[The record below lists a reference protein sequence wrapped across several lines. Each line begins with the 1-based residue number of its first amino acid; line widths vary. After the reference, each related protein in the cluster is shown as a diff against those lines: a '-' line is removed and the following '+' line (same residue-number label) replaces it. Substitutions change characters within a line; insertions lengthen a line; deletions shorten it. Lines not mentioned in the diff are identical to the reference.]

1 MYSFYVVLK
10 YTLHWIV
17 ITFRDSGNVV
27 RVGISSNFCTI
38 ATYEDTPFFCS
49 SVFTYMILITWPAQ

>member
-17 ITFRDSGNVV
+17 IAFRDLGN
-27 RVGISSNFCTI
+27 
-38 ATYEDTPFFCS
+38 ALY
-49 SVFTYMILITWPAQ
+49 ILAYPLLLHDSYI